1 MLPESFTVFEL
12 HYMLT
17 SKLRIGAY
25 QRGFTLTTL
34 PFIPSYTI
42 WGALVESITKRLS
55 FNIDCDSEIDKLYED
70 VKNKVLYKTIFPTSF
85 YPINEDAIFT
95 DSYVST
101 AIDNSTKSAIDE
113 SLHESEFISPYESTL
128 KDDNLKNVV
137 FVGYIVVKS
146 NWLQHIDK
154 TLNIP
159 LETFITSIQ
168 VGADRKYGFGQLTLK
183 EKKSVEVVFDT
194 FCVYERS
201 VPKKSSSVDNDSR
214 LIFATNPTLLQSSK
228 TIKIAPVKYF
238 EDDQKNPFPVIGNIQ
253 PYVSRRTE
261 SSMKYG
267 RTLSK
272 PIVCFSPE
280 ATIND
285 DVELSF
291 MEDYPGIL
299 EYIKE
304 PTSQ

>member
-42 WGALVESITKRLS
+42 WGALVESITKGLS
-55 FNIDCDSEIDKLYED
+55 FNIDYNGEMDNLYED
-70 VKNKVLYKTIFPTSF
+70 VKSKVLYKTIFPTSF
-85 YPINEDAIFT
+85 YPINADNILI

-101 AIDNSTKSAIDE
+101 AVDNSTKSAIDE
-113 SLHESEFISPYESTL
+113 SLHESEFISHYEPTL
-128 KDDNLKNVV
+128 IDGNLKNVV
-137 FVGYIVVKS
+137 FMGYIVVKS

-154 TLNIP
+154 KLNIP
-159 LETFITSIQ
+159 LKTFIKSIQ
-168 VGADRKYGFGQLTLK
+168 VGADRKYGFGQLTLI
-183 EKKSVEVVFDT
+183 ENKSVEMIFDT
-194 FCVYERS
+194 FCVYEKS
-201 VPKKSSSVDNDSR
+201 LQENSSSQENDSR
-214 LIFATNPTLLQSSK
+214 LIFASNPTLLKSSK
-228 TIKIAPVKYF
+228 KIKIAPVKYF
-238 EDDQKNPFPVIGNIQ
+238 EDNQKDPFPITGKIQ
-253 PYVSRRTE
+253 PYVSRRTK
-261 SSMKYG
+261 SITKYG

-272 PIVCFSPE
+272 PIVCFSPD
-280 ATIND
+280 ATIKN
-285 DVELSF
+285 DVEFSF